1 MSMSVRVPIEP
12 DNPSIMRDEALCIK
26 CGQCREVCTSYIG
39 VHGTYTLAQTG
50 DRAVCINCGQCAN
63 VCPVA
68 SITEKYEYQDVR
80 RAAADPEKI
89 VIFNTSPSVR
99 ISLGEEFDMA
109 DGSFVQGKMVAL
121 LRKLGADYVLDTN
134 FSADLTIVEEAS
146 ELISR
151 LTEKSKPLPQF
162 TSCCPS
168 WVKYA
173 ETYHPEILAHISTSK
188 SPIGMQGPT
197 VKTYFA
203 KKMNL
208 DPKKIVNVAVTP
220 CTAKKFEIR
229 REEMNAASGY
239 LGIPGMR
246 DMDYVITT
254 RELARWAKEEEID
267 FANLS
272 DSSFD
277 RLMGEASGAGVIFG
291 NSGGVMEAALRTA
304 YEYVTGEKAPRM
316 LYELKPVRGLEAV
329 KEAEV
334 SMGELKVRVA
344 VIYGTKAAS
353 EFIEHWKKGNSYHFV
368 EVMTCPGG
376 CIGGGGQPKGTLLK
390 GDELRKKRMDGLYNR
405 DEKMELR
412 SSHENEEIKELYR
425 EFYGK
430 PLSEMAEK
438 MLHTGYKD
446 RSGDLGDRTKIAEEP
461 PENRPDAD
469 NLETDKLTKDNRENS
484 GGNNMGN
491 SVKYRCTICGY
502 IHEGELPEGFT
513 CPVCHQPASV
523 FVKIEEEAPAAAKES
538 ANRFAG
544 TKTEKNLMEGFAGES
559 QARNKY
565 TYFAAIAQREGYDQL
580 AEIFLKTARNEQ
592 EHARLW
598 YEALGHLGTT
608 AENLLTA
615 AEGENYEWTD
625 MYDRFAK
632 DAKEEGFDDM
642 AELFTRVGAI
652 EKSHEERYR
661 ALLHNVEMQ
670 KVFEKSEEVMWECR
684 ICGHLVIG
692 KRAPEVCPVCKYA
705 QSYFEVRKE
714 NY

>member
-1 MSMSVRVPIEP
+1 MNHLPMNVRVPIEK
-12 DNPSIMRDEALCIK
+12 DNPSICRDEEICIK
-26 CGQCREVCTSYIG
+26 CGQCRDICTDYIG
-39 VHGTYTLAQTG
+39 VHGTYTLEQTG
-50 DRAVCINCGQCAN
+50 GKAVCINCGQCAN
-63 VCPVA
+63 VCPVS
-68 SITEKYEYQDVR
+68 SITEKYEYHDVKK
-80 RAAADPEKI
+80 AILDPEKI

-99 ISLGEEFDMA
+99 IALGEEFDME

-121 LRKLGADYVLDTN
+121 LRKLGASYVLDTN
-134 FSADLTIVEEAS
+134 FAADLTIVEEAS
-146 ELISR
+146 ELIER
-151 LTEKSKPLPQF
+151 ITKKTRPLPQF

-173 ETYHPEILAHISTSK
+173 EIYHPDMLPHLSTAK

-203 KKMNL
+203 KKMGI
-208 DPKKIVNVAVTP
+208 DPRKIVNVAVTP

-229 REEMNAASGY
+229 REEMNAAAQY
-239 LGIPGMR
+239 LGIEGMR

-254 RELARWAKEEEID
+254 RELAKWAKEENID
-267 FANLS
+267 FAGLE
-272 DSSFD
+272 DSSYD

-291 NSGGVMEAALRTA
+291 NTGGVMEAALRTA
-304 YEYVTGEKAPRM
+304 YEYLTGEKAPAA
-316 LYELKPVRGLEAV
+316 LYDLEPVRGIEDV
-329 KEAEV
+329 KEAQVVIKGIEV
-334 SMGELKVRVA
+334 NVA

-353 EFIEHWKKGNSYHFV
+353 RFIDRIKNGGKEYHFI

-390 GDELRKKRMDGLYNR
+390 GDELRKKRIAGLYQKDSN
-405 DEKMELR
+405 MELR
-412 SSHENEEIKELYR
+412 TSHENREIIELYK
-425 EFYGK
+425 EFYKK
-430 PLSEMAEK
+430 PLSELAEQ
-438 MLHTGYKD
+438 MLHTGYRD
-446 RSGDLGDRTKIAEEP
+446 RSEDLGGK
-461 PENRPDAD
+461 NM
-469 NLETDKLTKDNRENS
+469 NS
-484 GGNNMGN
+484 

-523 FVKIEEEAPAAAKES
+523 FEKIEEKAENPGSKY
-538 ANRFAG
+538 AG

-565 TYFAAIAQREGYDQL
+565 TYFAMIAQREGYDQL

-592 EHARLW
+592 EHAKLW
-598 YEALGHLGTT
+598 FEALGHLGTT
-608 AENLLTA
+608 AQNLLAA

-632 DAKEEGFDDM
+632 DADEEGFPEM
-642 AELFTRVGAI
+642 AELFRKVGAI

-661 ALLHNVEMQ
+661 KLLHNVEMQ
-670 KVFEKSEEVMWECR
+670 QVFEKAEESMWECR

-692 KRAPEVCPVCKYA
+692 KKAPEVCPVCKYA
-705 QSYFEVRKE
+705 QSYFEIRKE